1 MTVPPPALELI
12 DLSVDLDGKLAL
24 SHLNWVV
31 QHGQHAA
38 ILGPNGCGKST
49 LLNALLTFAPITRG
63 ELRVLGETYGR
74 SDWRELRKRVGLVSA
89 EAGSRVPV
97 GDAVAKVVV
106 SGAQATFGLWTDVT
120 PQQKSEAVALL
131 EELHCASLVDRRFG
145 TLSQGERQRV
155 LIARALAAK
164 PELLILDEPCTNLD
178 VVAREQFL
186 QWLEQGL
193 RRSVPT
199 TLLVTH
205 HPEEIVHGFNHTL
218 LLSQGHIIARG
229 PTSSVLTSD
238 NLSAAYGVHINAT
251 FEPTTRRFD
260 IRVARTLNIEG

>member
-1 MTVPPPALELI
+1 MAAFAKALELI

-24 SHLNWVV
+24 DHVSWSV

-49 LLNALLTFAPITRG
+49 LLNALLTFVPITRG

-89 EAGSRVPV
+89 EATSRVPP
-97 GDAVAKVVV
+97 GDPVLKVVV
-106 SGAQATFGLWTDVT
+106 SGATATFGLWTDVSP
-120 PQQKSEAVALL
+120 PQANDAMQLL
-131 EELHCASLVDRRFG
+131 ASLHCAHLAHRRFG

-178 VVAREQFL
+178 IVAREQFL
-186 QWLEQGL
+186 QWLQEGL
-193 RRSVPT
+193 RQPVPT

-205 HPEEIVHGFNHTL
+205 HPEEIVKGFEHTL
-218 LLSQGHIIARG
+218 LLGAGRMIASG
-229 PTSSVLTSD
+229 PPTQVLTSD
-238 NLSAAYGVHINAT
+238 NLSTAYGVRLQAKFDSNT
-251 FEPTTRRFD
+251 SRFD
-260 IRVARTLNIEG
+260 IRVDK